1 MTQPTHATPGE
12 ATAAYLI
19 AAKAEGKTFTRI
31 QLAAI
36 IDICIQEWQ
45 QKHQQTPAIE
55 FEGWNKSPEDIY
67 QAYPRKIGKTAAIK
81 AIKTALKTCS
91 PNNLFTFTNAFAEA
105 VATWPER
112 EKQFVPHPA
121 TWFNRGSYMDDPKE
135 WQRGHPST
143 TNTTAR
149 DYSKI

>member
-1 MTQPTHATPGE
+1 MTQPKYATPGE
-12 ATAAYLI
+12 AI
-19 AAKAEGKTFTRI
+19 AADLISAKANGEKFTKEK
-31 QLAAI
+31 LAAF
-36 IDICIQEWQ
+36 IDVRIEEWNQ
-45 QKHQQTPAIE
+45 NTTGTPAAE
-55 FEGWNKSPEDIY
+55 LTGWIVSPEDIY

-81 AIKTALKTCS
+81 AITTILKTYPALS
-91 PNNLFTFTNAFAEA
+91 LLTNTKAFAEA
-105 VATWPER
+105 VRSWPAR
-112 EKQFVPHPA
+112 DAAFIPHPT